1 MPNLRKD
8 HIEYLK
14 KRGVNTELLKGN
26 YFSDGSDLCI
36 CYLDP
41 EGKPYKDS
49 KGDDYVVRRLF
60 PTSKPKFKAPLAS
73 GSRPYLSPL
82 MPEGYLEDVN
92 IPLVKIEGPVKVDAC
107 YQAIP
112 TGFCFM
118 GLTGTWNTKD
128 RRDEKGN
135 WDPDNDTRLLP
146 ELKAIPMR
154 GRKVIILFDSDI
166 EDNISVDDAATAIG
180 N

>member
-8 HIEYLK
+8 HIEYWK

-112 TGFCFM
+112 TGFC
-118 GLTGTWNTKD
+118 LS
-128 RRDEKGN
+128 
-135 WDPDNDTRLLP
+135 L
-146 ELKAIPMR
+146 IH
-154 GRKVIILFDSDI
+154 I
-166 EDNISVDDAATAIG
+166 
-180 N
+180 